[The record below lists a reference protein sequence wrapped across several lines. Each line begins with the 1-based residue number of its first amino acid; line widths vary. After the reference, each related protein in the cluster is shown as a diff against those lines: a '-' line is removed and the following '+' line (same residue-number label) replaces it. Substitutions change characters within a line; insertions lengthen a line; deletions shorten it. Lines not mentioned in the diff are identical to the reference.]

1 MPGKSITINEAL
13 IWQKTLS
20 ARHSELVSL
29 RNQNSHETKH
39 FFGANADKERLV
51 TPLYDVILLDKA
63 ITTLAREI
71 RMLDQA
77 LKGTNAVTPV
87 INYFQDDAVLGELV
101 PAEKK

>member
-1 MPGKSITINEAL
+1 
-13 IWQKTLS
+13 
-20 ARHSELVSL
+20 
-29 RNQNSHETKH
+29 
-39 FFGANADKERLV
+39 
-51 TPLYDVILLDKA
+51 VILLDKA